1 MGRLVIPRW
10 LAALAWA
17 IAGLI
22 VVLNL
27 KLLFD
32 SVVG

>member
-1 MGRLVIPRW
+1 MGGLVIPRW
-10 LAALAWA
+10 LAAISWA

-22 VVLNL
+22 VALNA

-32 SVVG
+32 AVTS